1 MATKLKDLKVT
12 KVDFVDAGANPKAHI
27 MLYKSESGAPGE
39 EPEGEPK
46 REGALKRFF
55 AAIGKAVGMK
65 PEEIDAAAEE
75 IEKGG
80 AETFG
85 EKLTERKM
93 RQINDEI
100 WDICYALQSSLCSI
114 VCDEEVENKQE
125 MMQESLTQFDTAMTQ
140 AIGQWASG
148 DTASVIKKS
157 SDSASEEAL
166 KFMQY
171 SKERIEDMIS
181 KAYTCNAESP
191 AKTGDGKIMNKE
203 AKGEV
208 EKMIDKSLL
217 TPAEL
222 AFYEDIEKRCSID
235 PEQEEIEKANTGGKE
250 KPGTSGN
257 PDDDKEEEE
266 EETAKGGTG
275 CGGGKKKPGVKKSA
289 AEEDIFAG
297 LHPAVAAE
305 LQRLQKRAD
314 EAEEK
319 ELADIAK
326 KYEII
331 GKKPE
336 DLVPVLKSLKNAGGT
351 AYQDMISI
359 LDASVE
365 AVNKSSMFTEIGK
378 NGGYWSSSPIAKRES
393 EGRAE
398 VIAKGYMEKDP
409 SLSYEMAMAKAW
421 ENNPDLLA
429 EYDREAGF

>member
-27 MLYKSESGAPGE
+27 MLYKSENGAPGE

-65 PEEIDAAAEE
+65 PEEIDASIEE

-93 RQINDEI
+93 RQINDEV

-114 VCDEEVENKQE
+114 LCDEEVENKQE

-140 AIGQWASG
+140 AIGQWTSG
-148 DTASVIKKS
+148 NTASVIKKS

-191 AKTGDGKIMNKE
+191 VNAGDGRTMNKE
-203 AKGEV
+203 SKGELK
-208 EKMIDKSLL
+208 KMIDKSLL

-222 AFYEDIEKRCSID
+222 AFFEDIEKRCSID

-257 PDDDKEEEE
+257 LMMTKRMKRRKLQKAEL
-266 EETAKGGTG
+266 A
-275 CGGGKKKPGVKKSA
+275 V
-289 AEEDIFAG
+289 AEERKS
-297 LHPAVAAE
+297 PE
-305 LQRLQKRAD
+305 LRSQQQKRTF
-314 EAEEK
+314 
-319 ELADIAK
+319 L
-326 KYEII
+326 
-331 GKKPE
+331 
-336 DLVPVLKSLKNAGGT
+336 
-351 AYQDMISI
+351 QDFI
-359 LDASVE
+359 L
-365 AVNKSSMFTEIGK
+365 
-378 NGGYWSSSPIAKRES
+378 R
-393 EGRAE
+393 
-398 VIAKGYMEKDP
+398 
-409 SLSYEMAMAKAW
+409 
-421 ENNPDLLA
+421 
-429 EYDREAGF
+429 